1 MRKILLLVVPFV
13 LFAMSCSDD
22 DLDLT
27 PPTITFTSLQPA
39 PQSLEVCG
47 VLEDSVFVLCGGEL
61 LAFEVIMR
69 DDVSLSQYKIDIH
82 QNFDCHGHGGGA
94 APGGAI
100 PNLPGNT
107 TDWAYLSIE
116 NLTGQEEVIS
126 WQLAAPE
133 NVTAGFYHFQVQVLD
148 EAGNDSPNANFY
160 SLRLLNPRDTLAP
173 ELLLTQPSESSF
185 SIARGS
191 KIEFAGQLTDDQPLG
206 EGGNGVVFVSYTDL
220 STSNTFLTPAVERLG
235 AGTGTSV
242 SFNFEVTVPLTLKAG
257 AYRYTIW
264 AFDGVRNIASPRHY
278 EVNVTL

>member
-1 MRKILLLVVPFV
+1 MLFLMVPFMW
-13 LFAMSCSDD
+13 FATSCSDE

-27 PPTITFTSLQPA
+27 PPTITFLNLQPQ
-39 PQSLEVCG
+39 PQLLEVCG
-47 VLEDSVFVLCGGEL
+47 AQEDSVFVLRGGEL
-61 LAFEVIMR
+61 LAFEAILR

-94 APGGAI
+94 APGGAV
-100 PNLPGNT
+100 PDLPGNT

-116 NLTGQEEVIS
+116 NLSGQEEVVS

-173 ELLLTQPSESSF
+173 ELMITQPSVSSF
-185 SIARGS
+185 SIARGL
-191 KIEFAGQLTDDQPLG
+191 KIAFVGQVTDDQPLG

-220 STSNTFLTPAVERLG
+220 STSNTFLTPAVERW
-235 AGTGTSV
+235 ASGTGTSV
-242 SFNFEVTVPLTLKAG
+242 SFNLEVTVPLTLKAG
-257 AYRYTIW
+257 TYRYTVW
-264 AFDGVRNIASPRHY
+264 AFDGVRNIATPRHFD
-278 EVNVTL
+278 VNVTL